1 MSPGAA
7 TLLFFL
13 FTFLLAWACF
23 IPVALGVPVGSPLA
37 VFLVTLGTFAPSLV
51 AISLT
56 ARARGIAGVGE
67 LFGRILRGP
76 IPARGI
82 VIALTWLIAIKLA
95 AALVH
100 RLAFGA
106 WPRFETGVLVLIPF
120 AIAIS
125 TPVQAG
131 EELGWRGYAL
141 PRMADRMGLAA
152 ASVLLGALWAVWHL
166 PLFYVRGADTF
177 HQSFPVYA
185 LTVTAISVALA
196 WLYTTSRGGLLLP
209 MLMHAAVNNTK
220 DIVPSALA
228 DPPGVFSFAASRMSW
243 ITAALLWA
251 GAIAILV
258 WMVRSEP
265 QRAARER

>member
-1 MSPGAA
+1 M
-7 TLLFFL
+7 LRFFL

-23 IPVALGVPVGSPLA
+23 IPVARGIPVGSPLG
-37 VFLVTLGTFAPSLV
+37 VFLVTLGTFAPALV

-56 ARARGIAGVGE
+56 ARARGTAGVRE
-67 LFGRILRGP
+67 LFGRIARGP
-76 IPARGI
+76 IPAAGV
-82 VIALTWLIAIKLA
+82 VIALTYMLAIKLS

-106 WPRFETGVLVLIPF
+106 WPRFETGELYVIPF

-125 TPVQAG
+125 TVVQAG

-152 ASVLLGALWAVWHL
+152 ASVLLGALWGIWHL

-177 HQSFPVYA
+177 HQAFVPYG
-185 LTVTAISVALA
+185 LGTIGISVAIA
-196 WLYTTSRGGLLLP
+196 WLYTRSRGGLLLP

-220 DIVPSALA
+220 DIVPSGLA
-228 DPPGVFSFAASRMSW
+228 VPPGVFSLAASRIAW
-243 ITAALLWA
+243 LTTALLGI
-251 GAIAILV
+251 GAIAILA
-258 WMVRSEP
+258 WMVRTEP
-265 QRAARER
+265 RRAGREA